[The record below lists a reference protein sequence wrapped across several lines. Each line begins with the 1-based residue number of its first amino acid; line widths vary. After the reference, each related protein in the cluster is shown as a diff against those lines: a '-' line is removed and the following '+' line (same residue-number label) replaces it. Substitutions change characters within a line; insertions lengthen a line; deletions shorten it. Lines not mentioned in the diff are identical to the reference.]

1 MEVTIED
8 LKRQLRVDYEEED
21 DLIAMYGEAAENV
34 VVKATN
40 RSLEELKAI
49 GDGALPLPI
58 RVAILK
64 MAAEM
69 FTNRG
74 ITTQGNV
81 SVVPY
86 GFEALIKPYVKLGER
101 KNDDKAD

>member
-1 MEVTIED
+1 MEVTVEE
-8 LKRQLRVDYEEED
+8 LKKQLRVDYEEED
-21 DLIAMYGEAAENV
+21 DLLMTYGEAAEDV

-40 RSLEELKAI
+40 RSVEELKEMGGGI
-49 GDGALPLPI
+49 LPMPI

-81 SVVPY
+81 QVVPY
-86 GFEALIKPYVKLGER
+86 GFEVLIKPYVKLGER
-101 KNDDKAD
+101 KE